1 MKSLIVDM
9 NGKRLY
15 ILVICLLYLCSTSAT
30 NAQENLSSDS
40 LFQLARETAF
50 NKKNYPLAVQFC
62 HLALTKSPNYS
73 DIRVFLGRIYTWTDK
88 ADSARIEFLSVLS
101 SEPGFEDASAAI
113 TDLEYWNNNSSAALD
128 YCNQGLQY
136 HPESKELLLKKIK
149 ILKSDKKFIEA
160 YQIATTIL
168 QKDPANTTVRSLML
182 DINDAASL
190 NKASV
195 GYDLTWFDS
204 GYGDY
209 LHKSPW
215 QIRNVEYARYT
226 PLGSITGRVNYG
238 TRFGN
243 SALQAEIDAYP
254 RICKGLYAYTNV
266 GISDVSSVFPHYRFG
281 TSLYATLPNSF
292 EAELGFRYLKFSSS
306 TWIYV
311 GSISK
316 YYKNFWF
323 SGRLT
328 MVPGENNISHSYTAI
343 SRYYI
348 GSADDYLNISLSYG
362 ISPDD
367 ANVALAYNNSIYKL
381 ISKGLSLGYK
391 RSIKKMNIV
400 SITASLSN
408 QEYIVGQKGN
418 QIGVSVSYQ
427 RRF

>member
-1 MKSLIVDM
+1 MLIASAYK
-9 NGKRLY
+9 KRLFLF
-15 ILVICLLYLCSTSAT
+15 IFTLLSLSVTT
-30 NAQENLSSDS
+30 FAQENLSPDS
-40 LFQLARETAF
+40 LFRLAREAAF
-50 NKKNYPLAVQFC
+50 DKKNYTLSVQFC
-62 HLALTKSPNYS
+62 QQALKKSPDYN
-73 DIRVFLGRIYTWTDK
+73 DIRVFLGRVYTWTDK
-88 ADSARIEFLSVLS
+88 ADSARIEFLSVLR

-168 QKDPANTTVRSLML
+168 QKDPANTTVRSLLL

-215 QIRNVEYARYT
+215 QIITVEYARYT
-226 PLGSITGRVNYG
+226 PLGSIIGRVNRG

-266 GISDVSSVFPHYRFG
+266 GMSDVSSVFPHFRVG
-281 TSLYATLPNSF
+281 TSLYATLPKSF
-292 EAELGFRYLKFSSS
+292 EVELGLRYLKFSSS
-306 TWIYV
+306 TCIYV
-311 GSISK
+311 GSLSK
-316 YYKNFWF
+316 YFKNYWF
-323 SGRLT
+323 SARVTL
-328 MVPGENNISHSYTAI
+328 VPGENNISHSYAAI
-343 SRYYI
+343 SRYYFG
-348 GSADDYLNISLSYG
+348 GSDDYLSVSINYG

-367 ANVALAYNNSIYKL
+367 VNATLAYNNVNYKL
-381 ISKGLSLGYK
+381 LSKGISLGYK
-391 RSIKKMNIV
+391 HSIKKMNIV

-408 QEYIVGQKGN
+408 QEYKVGQKGN
-418 QIGVSVSYQ
+418 QIDVSVSYQ

>member
-1 MKSLIVDM
+1 MRSLIVGM
-9 NGKRLY
+9 NGKKHY
-15 ILVICLLYLCSTSAT
+15 ILVLTLLYLCTSAT
-30 NAQENLSSDS
+30 MAQENLSSDS
-40 LFQLARETAF
+40 LFRLARETAF
-50 NKKNYPLAVQFC
+50 NQKNYPLAVQFC
-62 HLALTKSPNYS
+62 HRALTKSPNYN

-88 ADSARIEFLSVLS
+88 TDSARTEFLYVLKQ
-101 SEPGFEDASAAI
+101 EPGFEDASAAI
-113 TDLEYWNNNSSAALD
+113 TDLEYWNNNSSVALE
-128 YCNQGLQY
+128 YCNRGLQY

-149 ILKSDKKFIEA
+149 ILKYDKKFIDA

-168 QKDPANTTVRSLML
+168 KKDPANTTVRSLIL
-182 DINDAASL
+182 DINDASSL

-195 GYDLTWFDS
+195 GYNLTWFDD

-266 GISDVSSVFPHYRFG
+266 GISDVSSVFPHYRVG
-281 TSLYATLPNSF
+281 TSLYTTLPKSF

-323 SGRLT
+323 SGRVTL
-328 MVPGENNISHSYTAI
+328 VPGENNISHSYTAI
-343 SRYYI
+343 SRYYF
-348 GSADDYLNISLSYG
+348 GGADDYLNVSLNYG

-367 ANVALAYNNSIYKL
+367 ANVALAYNNTIYKL
-381 ISKGLSLGYK
+381 ISKGISLGYK
-391 RSIKKMNIV
+391 HSLKKLNIV
-400 SITASLSN
+400 SVSASLSN
-408 QEYIVGQKGN
+408 QEYKVGQKGN